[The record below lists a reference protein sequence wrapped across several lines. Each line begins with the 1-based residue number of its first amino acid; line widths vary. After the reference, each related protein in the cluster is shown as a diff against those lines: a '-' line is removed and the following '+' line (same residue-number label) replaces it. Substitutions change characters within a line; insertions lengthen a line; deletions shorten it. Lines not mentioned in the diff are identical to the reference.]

1 MNRIVVL
8 NSDEEYKSFYD
19 KIIWAVCGRNRR
31 RCNEYKGN
39 TNFAR
44 PKSKTCYEFFAIRWV
59 YI

>member
-8 NSDEEYKSFYD
+8 NSVEEYTNLYD

-31 RCNEYKGN
+31 GCNEYKGN

-44 PKSKTCYEFFAIRWV
+44 PKSNTR